1 MDENKDLLTILEVN
15 ENDFVI
21 NKEVDLAT
29 LNGGQLR
36 LGILSALGYMEG
48 SNVVRMNV
56 GFRVI
61 YGEKESLFAFS
72 IACKAELN
80 GWKEMSHK
88 ELDVRMNPAVEKLL
102 SYCYAYLGGALKQ
115 HVEGTGL
122 EKFYLPVIEAKEL
135 MPNLIVKELEK

>member
-15 ENDFVI
+15 ENDFVV
-21 NKEVDLAT
+21 NKEVDLAK

-36 LGILSALGYMEG
+36 LGILSALGYIEG

-61 YGEKESLFAFS
+61 YGEKDSLFSFS

-115 HVEGTGL
+115 HVEGTSL
-122 EKFYLPVIEAKEL
+122 AKFYLPVIEAKEL
-135 MPNLIVKELEK
+135 MPSLIVKELTA